1 MYEVLSLAAG
11 VVLGVALL
19 SIASRRT
26 RLAAGAVASIAV
38 GIAVA
43 AASGEMAESPLFA
56 LWDAAQCAVAAGLV
70 VFAVERRRRHSR
82 A

>member
-26 RLAAGAVASIAV
+26 RLAVGAVASIAV
-38 GIAVA
+38 GFSVA
-43 AASGEMAESPLFA
+43 AASGEISESPLFV
-56 LWDAAQCAVAAGLV
+56 LWDAAQCAVAAGIV
-70 VFAVERRRRHSR
+70 VFTAERRRRHSR